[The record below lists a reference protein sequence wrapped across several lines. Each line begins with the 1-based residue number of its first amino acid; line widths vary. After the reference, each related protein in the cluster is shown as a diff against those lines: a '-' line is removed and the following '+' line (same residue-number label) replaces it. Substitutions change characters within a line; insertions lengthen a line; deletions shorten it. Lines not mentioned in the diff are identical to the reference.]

1 MNPSKDYYAVL
12 GVLPDAELIVIH
24 AAFRALANRYHPD
37 KWPGDRLTAET
48 RMRELNEAHEIL
60 SNEGKRA
67 GYDALRK
74 RRANAGPSTGDY
86 QRRWE
91 SAGKPS
97 AGVSRPKPPPKP
109 KPKPFLRESSSSVG
123 AILLVGL
130 IGASVAIRAH
140 WLTADES
147 LALVVGSQPP
157 LAAAPMNRSD
167 TRETSVSPL
176 NQSTT
181 DSARVPS
188 GEAPAG
194 GWVGGRPER
203 ASPTGSSVAPG
214 ANQFDPPKLKT
225 ARASRHPGD
234 WWEAPAAWAAAQ
246 PRVPTSAAGASW
258 PTSAAP
264 AANPFHQF
272 DPPKQTPDDEA
283 LRR

>member
-12 GVLPDAELIVIH
+12 GVLPGAELIVIH

-74 RRANAGPSTGDY
+74 RRANEGVSTGDY
-86 QRRWE
+86 QRRW
-91 SAGKPS
+91 
-97 AGVSRPKPPPKP
+97 
-109 KPKPFLRESSSSVG
+109 
-123 AILLVGL
+123 
-130 IGASVAIRAH
+130 
-140 WLTADES
+140 LTADES
-147 LALVVGSQPP
+147 LGLVVGSQPP

-167 TRETSVSPL
+167 TRETSVSSL

-194 GWVGGRPER
+194 RWVVGRPER

-225 ARASRHPGD
+225 TRASRHPGD

-246 PRVPTSAAGASW
+246 PRAPTSAAGASW

-264 AANPFHQF
+264 AADPFHQF
-272 DPPKQTPDDEA
+272 DPPKQTPDEGA

>member
-12 GVLPDAELIVIH
+12 GVLPDAELIVIR

-67 GYDALRK
+67 GYDALCK
-74 RRANAGPSTGDY
+74 STANAGAGTGDY

-91 SAGKPS
+91 SAGKTS
-97 AGVSRPKPPPKP
+97 AGTSRPKSPPNP

-130 IGASVAIRAH
+130 IGFASVAICAH

-147 LALVVGSQPP
+147 LGLVVGSQSP
-157 LAAAPMNRSD
+157 LDAAPMNRSD
-167 TRETSVSPL
+167 TQETSVSPW

-181 DSARVPS
+181 DSARVSS

-194 GWVGGRPER
+194 RWVGGRPER

-214 ANQFDPPKLKT
+214 VNQFDPPKLKT
-225 ARASRHPGD
+225 ARASRYPGD
-234 WWEAPAAWAAAQ
+234 WWEGTWAAAQ

-264 AANPFHQF
+264 AANPFDQF
-272 DPPKQTPDDEA
+272 DPPKQTTDEGA